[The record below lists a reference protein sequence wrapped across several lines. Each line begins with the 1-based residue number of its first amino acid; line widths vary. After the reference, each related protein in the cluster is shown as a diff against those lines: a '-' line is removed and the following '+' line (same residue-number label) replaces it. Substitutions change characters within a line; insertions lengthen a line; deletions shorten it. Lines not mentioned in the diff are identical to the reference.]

1 MQERYDELAKKYI
14 TYTIHKKIFLEELMD
29 IFVSFIDDII
39 DILLV
44 SYLIYKLLMLV
55 RGTRAIQLLK
65 GLMVIVAAWLI
76 STYFELETL
85 QWLMSQAFTYGVL
98 AIIIIFQPE
107 LRRALE
113 KLGSGRFLLGSAHP
127 DEQVIS
133 TVVTEVTKA
142 ASYLSKRRI
151 GALIVIEK
159 DTGLTDYIESGI
171 LLNAQISSEL
181 LINIFIPNTPLHDGA
196 VILRKETIMAAG
208 CYLPLS
214 ENPYINKELGT
225 RHRAAIGMSEMSDA
239 VSIIV
244 SEETGHISV
253 SINGQIDRGLT
264 DERLKN
270 KLLSELNFDKK
281 SSSSLWHKRWSKDG

>member
-1 MQERYDELAKKYI
+1 ME
-14 TYTIHKKIFLEELMD
+14 T
-29 IFVSFIDDII
+29 FVSFVMDKFVPGIDDII

-44 SYLIYKLLMLV
+44 AFVIYKLLMLV

-65 GLMVIVAAWLI
+65 GIMVIVVAWLI
-76 STYFELETL
+76 STFFELRTL

-113 KLGSGRFLLGSAHP
+113 KIGSGSFLTRSMNP
-127 DEQVIS
+127 EEQIISNVIG
-133 TVVTEVTKA
+133 EITKA

-151 GALIVIEK
+151 GALIVIERE
-159 DTGLTDYIESGI
+159 TGLTDYIETGTS
-171 LLNAQISSEL
+171 LNAIVSSEL

-196 VILRKETIMAAG
+196 VIIRKDQIMAAG

-214 ENPYINKELGT
+214 ESTYISKDLGT
-225 RHRAAIGMSEMSDA
+225 RHRAGIGMSEISDS
-239 VSIIV
+239 VSVIV

-253 SINGQIDRGLT
+253 SINGQLDRGIS
-264 DERLKN
+264 EENLKN
-270 KLLSELNFDKK
+270 KLLSELTPHPKNV
-281 SSSSLWHKRWSKDG
+281 SLWQKRWNRDG